1 MNQLDFTD
9 KIVVITGGVRGIG
22 KEIANLFLSNNATV
36 VVADRDKDSFDQEN
50 DIDYQY
56 LDLTSEE
63 ICHNLINYLRERY
76 GDIHT
81 LVNNARGGTRA

>member
-63 ICHNLINYLRERY
+63 SCHNLINTCEKAMEIYT
-76 GDIHT
+76 H
-81 LVNNARGGTRA
+81 